1 MQRWCL
7 EILVS
12 SEMMK
17 LSFFYTRRT
26 VGVSL
31 RKGETKETR
40 GDNSNLRDD
49 QTERTQIHSRFGS
62 NVGIYLF
69 SAY

>member
-1 MQRWCL
+1 M
-7 EILVS
+7 VAGNS
-12 SEMMK
+12 SKFRNDEAF
-17 LSFFYTRRT
+17 LFFNTTRT

-49 QTERTQIHSRFGS
+49 QTARTQIHSRFGS